1 MKTFNDFMDEHF
13 EYVDEEEMDEAG
25 MMTRKQSGAERM
37 RFKMANMG
45 SKAIK
50 KKTSARRATTKLRR
64 KQAMR
69 MRSAAGIKS
78 VGKSKKVA
86 GKLKLRKAFTSKGY
100 AGKKKQKAAA
110 GSKPI

>member
-1 MKTFNDFMDEHF
+1 MKTYKDFIDENF
-13 EYVDEEEMDEAG
+13 DDDEEIDEAG
-25 MMTRKQSGAERM
+25 MMTRKQSGAEKM

-50 KKTSARRATTKLRR
+50 KKTAARRSMTKLRR

-69 MRSAAGIKS
+69 MRAASGIKS
-78 VGKSKKVA
+78 VGKKHGMT

-110 GSKPI
+110 GAKTV